1 MTQISS
7 DIRHEAAKA
16 WEIIGNELEQGSLH
30 AIAAARVEELPEN
43 VTEQE
48 VADIVLPDP
57 NDGTEAALEPRW
69 TLVDRAE
76 AHNAVREV
84 TQEQQDRIFGVANE
98 LGMRLLSGTGARLGE
113 GVDEIEPGRAKFVVE
128 GGANKTS
135 IVRRGVA
142 EKAIQAAYGPKSLA
156 VRVYQFGS
164 DRQIAPER
172 NGAPN
177 KEHEV
182 IRSLTDEFAPDE
194 PFTEFDANLATALED
209 GYDFVSLDN
218 TTDAEMAE
226 RVQNH
231 MLVKSQFSP
240 WLHLV
245 QPKGKGL
252 EGALDTLP
260 ITSHEQ
266 IVVATNGQYRPKAR
280 LQTALWAKRRKLDN
294 MSILAIGDEPGD
306 VFPYSRGDV
315 TVPDRPASAYVN
327 EMVVLWRLA
336 NKVLAS
342 SR

>member
-1 MTQISS
+1 MSEFS
-7 DIRHEAAKA
+7 RDIRFEAAQA
-16 WEIIGNELEQGSLH
+16 WEVLDHELEQGLLRD
-30 AIAAARVEELPEN
+30 IAAARVEELPEDA
-43 VTEQE
+43 TKHE
-48 VADIVLPDP
+48 VADIILPDP
-57 NDGTEAALEPRW
+57 GASSEEALEPRW

-76 AHNAVREV
+76 ANEAVRAV
-84 TQEQQDRIFGVANE
+84 TLEHQDRIFGVANE
-98 LGMRLLSGTGARLGE
+98 LGMRLVSGSGIRLSET
-113 GVDEIEPGRAKFVVE
+113 VDDIQPGRAMFVVE

-142 EKAIQAAYGPKSLA
+142 QKVITAVYGHKSVG

-194 PFTEFDANLATALED
+194 PFTEFDANLATALEE
-209 GYDFVSLDN
+209 GYDFVSLDQ
-218 TTDAEMAE
+218 TTDAEMAG

-240 WLHLV
+240 WLHMV

-260 ITSHEQ
+260 ITSHGQ

-294 MSILAIGDEPGD
+294 VSILAAGDEPGD

-342 SR
+342 GR